1 MAGWREMLMDVI
13 KLTDKVSSLNRDV
26 EKLDN
31 ILREVD
37 KRVVRLE
44 TALEFSARPAAI
56 KVIDSD
62 ETPEN
67 K

>member
-13 KLTDKVSSLNRDV
+13 KLTDKVSTLNRNV

-31 ILREVD
+31 ILRDVD

-44 TALEFSARPAAI
+44 TALELSNRPSSV

-62 ETPEN
+62 AT

>member
-1 MAGWREMLMDVI
+1 MSGWREMLMDVI
-13 KLTDKVSSLNRDV
+13 KLTDKVSNLNHDV

-31 ILREVD
+31 ILRDVD

-44 TALEFSARPAAI
+44 TALEFSGHSASVKIIEP
-56 KVIDSD
+56 DS
-62 ETPEN
+62 

>member
-13 KLTDKVSSLNRDV
+13 KLTDKVSNLNHDV

-31 ILREVD
+31 ILRDVD

-44 TALEFSARPAAI
+44 TALEFSGKANSV
-56 KVIDSD
+56 KVIESD
-62 ETPEN
+62 AT

>member
-13 KLTDKVSSLNRDV
+13 KLTDKVATLNHDV

-31 ILREVD
+31 VLREVD

-44 TALEFSARPAAI
+44 TALEFSSRSGFV

-62 ETPEN
+62 AR

>member
-1 MAGWREMLMDVI
+1 MAGWREMLLDVI
-13 KLTDKVSSLNRDV
+13 KLTDTVATMNRDV

-31 ILREVD
+31 ILRDVD

-44 TALEFSARPAAI
+44 TALEFSAGPNPT
-56 KVIDSD
+56 KVIELD
-62 ETPEN
+62 TT

>member
-13 KLTDKVSSLNRDV
+13 KLTDKVSGLNRDV

-31 ILREVD
+31 VLRDVD

-44 TALEFSARPAAI
+44 TALEFSGRSGSI
-56 KVIDSD
+56 KVIEAD
-62 ETPEN
+62 ETP
-67 K
+67 